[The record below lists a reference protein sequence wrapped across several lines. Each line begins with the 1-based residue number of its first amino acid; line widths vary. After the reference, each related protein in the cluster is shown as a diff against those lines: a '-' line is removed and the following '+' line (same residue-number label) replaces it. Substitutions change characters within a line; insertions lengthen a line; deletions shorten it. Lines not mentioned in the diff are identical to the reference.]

1 MIQRATQ
8 FVTAIS
14 LLFLSP
20 ATQANDGPL
29 RVRNASPASQ
39 IFGLPRALG
48 GELLRSGHEL
58 TLNTEFA
65 NSFTSDIDDGSFAFF
80 DGETVTVTA
89 GYRRPLGRRFEM
101 GIEVPYVIHQ
111 GGRFDRVI
119 DEFHDLFGLPQG
131 GRDDAKRN
139 KIDYVIRS
147 GGTNYIDFQDSKES
161 FGDVRFTGAFQWL
174 RESDRAL
181 ALRGSV
187 KLPTGD
193 EDKLTGSDGADL
205 AVWLDFTDRR
215 WLSRWRLELTMTGG
229 LLLMEEGEIVPEEQ
243 NDVALFGHLGLSY
256 PITARWALKAQ
267 LDGHTELIGTGLDQ
281 ASGEALQGSVGA
293 RFAVNNKFWM
303 DIALS
308 EDLVSDSSPDAV
320 FQFLLGTRF

>member
-20 ATQANDGPL
+20 TTHANEGPL
-29 RVRNASPASQ
+29 RIRNASPASQ

-48 GELLRSGHEL
+48 GELLRSDQEL
-58 TLNTEFA
+58 TFNTEIA
-65 NSFTSDIDDGSFAFF
+65 NVFTSDVDDSSFAFF
-80 DGETVTVTA
+80 DGETVTMTA
-89 GYRRPLGRRFEM
+89 GYRRRLGGRFEM
-101 GIEVPYVIHQ
+101 GIEVPYVIHH
-111 GGRFDRVI
+111 GGNLDRLI

-131 GRDDAKRN
+131 GRDNAQRN

-147 GGTNYIDFQDSKES
+147 GGKTYIDFQDSKES
-161 FGDVRFTGAFQWL
+161 LGDIRFSGAFGWL
-174 RESDRAL
+174 READRAL
-181 ALRGSV
+181 ALRGSL

-193 EDKLTGSDGADL
+193 ADKLTGSDGADL

-215 WLSRWRLELTMTGG
+215 WLSGLGLELTMTGG
-229 LLLMEEGEIVPEEQ
+229 VLLMEEGEIVPEEQ

-256 PITARWALKAQ
+256 PITARWTLKAQ

-281 ASGEALQGSVGA
+281 VSGEALQGSVGA
-293 RFAVNNKFWM
+293 RFVFNRKFWT

-308 EDLVSDSSPDAV
+308 EDLVSDSSPDV
-320 FQFLLGTRF
+320 VIQVLLGARF

>member
-1 MIQRATQ
+1 LIQRATQ

-20 ATQANDGPL
+20 ASYATDGPL

-48 GELLRSGHEL
+48 GELLRSGNEL
-58 TLNTEFA
+58 TFNTEFA
-65 NSFTSDIDDGSFAFF
+65 NVFTSDVDDGSLAFF
-80 DGETVTVTA
+80 DGETVTMTA

-131 GRDDAKRN
+131 GRDQAQRN

-147 GGTNYIDFQDSKES
+147 GGTTYLDFQDSKES
-161 FGDVRFTGAFQWL
+161 LGDIRFSGAFQWL
-174 RESDRAL
+174 READRAL
-181 ALRGSV
+181 ALRGSI

-193 EDKLTGSDGADL
+193 ADKLTGSDGTDL

-215 WLSRWRLELTMTGG
+215 WLSGLGLELTMNGG

-243 NDVALFGHLGLSY
+243 NDFALFGHLGLSY
-256 PITARWALKAQ
+256 PLTERWTLKAQ
-267 LDGHTELIGTGLDQ
+267 FDGHTELIGTGLDQ
-281 ASGEALQGSVGA
+281 VSGEALQGSIGG
-293 RFAVNNKFWM
+293 RFALERFWM
-303 DIALS
+303 AIALS

-320 FQFLLGTRF
+320 FQFLLGARF